1 MNEFLEQIYGDDVS
15 TAAFLEVLSS
25 VGKPVYSQRTAK
37 YDIIDHVSVKSDKI
51 LVTLTMSGY
60 CIPLDLFIKE
70 YLLINVT
77 GIKGE

>member
-25 VGKPVYSQRTAK
+25 VGKLVYSKCTAK
-37 YDIIDHVSVKSDKI
+37 YDIIDHVNVKSDKI
-51 LVTLTMSGY
+51 LVTLAMSGY

-70 YLLINVT
+70 YLLIDVT
-77 GIKGE
+77 EIKGE